1 MICSRKK
8 SDILVKHMFPA
19 VSLQPHHKRLSKF
32 KADLIINFGPGRV
45 CLSSHFSSQTTCLNL
60 HYRDLGIL
68 CFRPILGWS
77 QHYWPLSVQT
87 IRAGFS
93 AVFSLT
99 FLLSSRTTY
108 LNLSHRDLIIL
119 CIDLLIVAEDVS
131 QLVVVLVLVLVE
143 DLKVDRLWAEVGEGV
158 VEADLVVTLLLR
170 AKVNRLSQS
179 LSLM

>member
-45 CLSSHFSSQTTCLNL
+45 CLSSHFSSKTTCLNL

-68 CFRPILGWS
+68 CFHPIFLDDHSIDLCQCRLYGK
-77 QHYWPLSVQT
+77 
-87 IRAGFS
+87 
-93 AVFSLT
+93 VFSMTCFFSSFFSLFT
-99 FLLSSRTTY
+99 FSLFTFSLSSRITY

-143 DLKVDRLWAEVGEGV
+143 DLKVDRL
-158 VEADLVVTLLLR
+158 
-170 AKVNRLSQS
+170 
-179 LSLM
+179 

>member
-68 CFRPILGWS
+68 CFHPIFLDDHSIDLCQCRLYGKVFPIL
-77 QHYWPLSVQT
+77 V
-87 IRAGFS
+87 FS
-93 AVFSLT
+93 AVFFT
-99 FLLSSRTTY
+99 FYFFTFFKNNLPQSQPQRPHNTLHRPPHRRRRCLSTRRSPRPRSR
-108 LNLSHRDLIIL
+108 
-119 CIDLLIVAEDVS
+119 
-131 QLVVVLVLVLVE
+131 
-143 DLKVDRLWAEVGEGV
+143 
-158 VEADLVVTLLLR
+158 
-170 AKVNRLSQS
+170 
-179 LSLM
+179 

>member
-1 MICSRKK
+1 M
-8 SDILVKHMFPA
+8 
-19 VSLQPHHKRLSKF
+19 
-32 KADLIINFGPGRV
+32 
-45 CLSSHFSSQTTCLNL
+45 
-60 HYRDLGIL
+60 
-68 CFRPILGWS
+68 
-77 QHYWPLSVQT
+77 QT

-143 DLKVDRLWAEVGEGV
+143 DLKVDRL
-158 VEADLVVTLLLR
+158 
-170 AKVNRLSQS
+170 
-179 LSLM
+179 